1 MPSGET
7 QVSPLSAL
15 SAVGTSLAI
24 CGYLPEIARLVR
36 HRRPSRN
43 SPWLWGVWLVGLI
56 CSMLYCVIAT
66 SDALLI
72 GNYVSHVVLC
82 GVTALLNLAF
92 SLEERRAIADVS
104 SVDAVEV
111 DAS

>member
-1 MPSGET
+1 
-7 QVSPLSAL
+7 
-15 SAVGTSLAI
+15 
-24 CGYLPEIARLVR
+24 
-36 HRRPSRN
+36 
-43 SPWLWGVWLVGLI
+43 
-56 CSMLYCVIAT
+56 MLYCVIAT